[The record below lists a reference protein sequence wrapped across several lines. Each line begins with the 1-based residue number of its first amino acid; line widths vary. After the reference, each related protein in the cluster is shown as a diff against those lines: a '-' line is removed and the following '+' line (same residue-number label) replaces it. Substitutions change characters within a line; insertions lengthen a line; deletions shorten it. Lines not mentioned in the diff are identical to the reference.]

1 MTFTDPRSMI
11 GLLSTELCSALLNHW
26 LIAAQ
31 LCSTIGRLTN
41 TRCCKLLLFLYWAA
55 NTLLQASAFMRSP
68 LPFKSDCC
76 FFLPFAFSVTSF
88 CFRCDKRQ
96 LSLFVLH
103 FSSRGRYTGFFC
115 QLHGRCTLLD
125 FKFKFQEFNNKTNS
139 QVHVFLML
147 VTGQKLLAS
156 EQIKYSAFSR
166 TFLVLGNRTRIS
178 SVQTNK
184 MK

>member
-1 MTFTDPRSMI
+1 MSRPSFPGDFF
-11 GLLSTELCSALLNHW
+11 LSHKLCYH
-26 LIAAQ
+26 
-31 LCSTIGRLTN
+31 STVKKQNNILSI
-41 TRCCKLLLFLYWAA
+41 
-55 NTLLQASAFMRSP
+55 SAFMHSP

-76 FFLPFAFSVTSF
+76 FFLSFAFSVTSF
-88 CFRCDKRQ
+88 CFQCDKRQ
-96 LSLFVLH
+96 LSLFVLY
-103 FSSRGRYTGFFC
+103 FSSRGRYKGFFC

-166 TFLVLGNRTRIS
+166 TFLVLGNRTRVS
-178 SVQTNK
+178 SAQTNK
-184 MK
+184 MKFFTNPQIWHTRSTFLQSSVLTLIKHPRAS